1 MTEILIGAGGWA
13 YFQIQEFDSLEAY
26 AKAFNFVEV
35 NSTFYERPEIQQVK
49 SWRRRVPEEF
59 EFSVRCHKDLTHKY
73 RLEPVDEAFRTF
85 ERTIT
90 ICRILRAR
98 ILHMQTPADLR
109 YDQAKI
115 QSIDSFFKRADHE
128 GIEIAWEIRRP
139 ENAPIPSELLELMR
153 EHEII
158 HCVDLSKEEPEVKS
172 EILYTRLFGKG
183 SHNIY
188 QFTDEELE
196 EIAEKSNRREYR
208 RAVLTF
214 HGVKMYKDAARLK
227 TYKLS
232 GKFPMATGSTGS
244 ESLREVLS
252 EDAKFPAAKQKL
264 IEDQGWKII
273 DLTPERR
280 VRASELLQ
288 AIPEK
293 IYNSIDEVI
302 QESPS

>member
-1 MTEILIGAGGWA
+1 MTETLIGAGGWA
-13 YFQIQEFDSLEAY
+13 YFQVPRLDSLEAY
-26 AKAFNFVEV
+26 SRAFNFVEV
-35 NSTFYERPEIQQVK
+35 NSTFYEYPETPQVK
-49 SWRRRVPEEF
+49 SWRKRVPEDF
-59 EFSVRCHKDLTHKY
+59 EFSVRCHRDVTHKHK
-73 RLEPVDEAFRTF
+73 LEPIDEAFRTF
-85 ERTIT
+85 ERMTA

-98 ILHMQTPADLR
+98 ILHIQTPADLG
-109 YDQAKI
+109 YNEAKI
-115 QSIDSFFKRADHE
+115 ESMGNFFKRADHE

-139 ENAPIPSELLELMR
+139 KNAPIPSKLLELMQ
-153 EHEII
+153 ELEII

-172 EILYTRLFGKG
+172 DMLYARLFGKG
-183 SHNIY
+183 SHNVY

-196 EIAEKSNRREYR
+196 EIDEKSNRSEYR
-208 RAVLTF
+208 RAALTF

-244 ESLREVLS
+244 GSLREVLR
-252 EDAKFPAAKQKL
+252 EDAKLPATKQKL

-288 AIPEK
+288 TIPEK
-293 IYNSIDEVI
+293 TYNSIDDVI
-302 QESPS
+302 QELPR

>member
-13 YFQIQEFDSLEAY
+13 YFQIPGFDSLEAY

-49 SWRRRVPEEF
+49 SWRKRVPEDF
-59 EFSVRCHKDLTHKY
+59 EFSVRCHRDLTHKLL
-73 RLEPVDEAFRTF
+73 LEPVDEAFRTF
-85 ERTIT
+85 ERAIT

-98 ILHMQTPADLR
+98 IIHMQTPADLR

-139 ENAPIPSELLELMR
+139 RNALVPSELLELMR

-158 HCVDLSKEEPEVKS
+158 HCVDLCKREPEVKS
-172 EILYTRLFGKG
+172 DILYTRLFGKG

-196 EIAEKSNRREYR
+196 EIDEKSNRREFR

-232 GKFPMATGSTGS
+232 GKFPMATGSTGA

-252 EDAKFPAAKQKL
+252 EDAKFPATKKKL

-273 DLTPERR
+273 DLTPEKR
-280 VRASELLQ
+280 VHASELLQ

-302 QESPS
+302 HELPS

>member
-13 YFQIQEFDSLEAY
+13 YFQVPGFDSLEAY

-35 NSTFYERPEIQQVK
+35 NSTFYERPEILQVK
-49 SWRRRVPEEF
+49 SWRKRVPEDF
-59 EFSVRCHKDLTHKY
+59 EFSVRCHKDLTHKFQ
-73 RLEPVDEAFRTF
+73 LEPVDEAFRTF
-85 ERTIT
+85 ERTVV

-98 ILHMQTPADLR
+98 ILHMQTPPDLR

-115 QSIDSFFKRADHE
+115 QSIDDFFKRADHE

-139 ENAPIPSELLELMR
+139 ENARVPSELLELMR
-153 EHEII
+153 EHKII
-158 HCVDLSKEEPEVKS
+158 HCIDLSKEEPEVKS
-172 EILYTRLFGKG
+172 DILYTRLFGKG
-183 SHNIY
+183 IHNIY

-196 EIAEKSNRREYR
+196 EIDDKSNRRGYR

-232 GKFPMATGSTGS
+232 GKFPMATGSTGP

-252 EDAKFPAAKQKL
+252 EDAKFPATKQKL
-264 IEDQGWKII
+264 MEDQGWKII
-273 DLTPERR
+273 DLMPERR

-293 IYNSIDEVI
+293 IYNSVDEVI
-302 QESPS
+302 HELPS

>member
-1 MTEILIGAGGWA
+1 MTEISIGAGGWA
-13 YFQIQEFDSLEAY
+13 YFQIQGFDSLEAY

-35 NSTFYERPEIQQVK
+35 NSTFYDRPEIQQVK

-115 QSIDSFFKRADHE
+115 QSIDNFFKRADHE
-128 GIEIAWEIRRP
+128 GIEIAWEMRRP

-153 EHEII
+153 EHEIT

-196 EIAEKSNRREYR
+196 EIDEKSNRREYR

-227 TYKLS
+227 AYKLS

-252 EDAKFPAAKQKL
+252 EDAKFPATKQKL

-273 DLTPERR
+273 DLKPERR

>member
-13 YFQIQEFDSLEAY
+13 YFQIPGFHSLEAY

-35 NSTFYERPEIQQVK
+35 NSTFYEHPEIQQVK
-49 SWRRRVPEEF
+49 SWRKRVPEDF

-73 RLEPVDEAFRTF
+73 QLEPVDEAFRTF
-85 ERTIT
+85 ERTVL

-98 ILHMQTPADLR
+98 ILHMQTPVDLR
-109 YDQAKI
+109 YDRAKI
-115 QSIDSFFKRADHE
+115 QSIDNFFKRADHE

-139 ENAPIPSELLELMR
+139 ENAQVPSELLKLMR

-158 HCVDLSKEEPEVKS
+158 HCVDLSKEEPEVES
-172 EILYTRLFGKG
+172 DILYTRLFGKG
-183 SHNIY
+183 THNIY
-188 QFTDEELE
+188 QFTDEELK
-196 EIAEKSNRREYR
+196 EIDEKSNRREYR
-208 RAVLTF
+208 RAALTF

-232 GKFPMATGSTGS
+232 GKFPMATGTAGP
-244 ESLREVLS
+244 ESLREVLR
-252 EDAKFPAAKQKL
+252 EDAKFPATKQKL

-280 VRASELLQ
+280 VHASKLLQ

-302 QESPS
+302 QEFPS

>member
-13 YFQIQEFDSLEAY
+13 YFQIPGSDGLEAY
-26 AKAFNFVEV
+26 ARAFNFVEV
-35 NSTFYERPEIQQVK
+35 NSTFYEHPEMQQVK
-49 SWRRRVPEEF
+49 SWRKRVPEDF
-59 EFSVRCHKDLTHKY
+59 EFSVRCHRDLTHKY
-73 RLEPVDEAFRTF
+73 RLEPVDEAFRTY
-85 ERTIT
+85 ERDIT
-90 ICRILRAR
+90 ICRILRAK

-115 QSIDSFFKRADHE
+115 QSIDNFFKRANHE

-139 ENAPIPSELLELMR
+139 ENAPLPPELLELMR

-158 HCVDLSKEEPEVKS
+158 HSVDLSKEEPEVKS
-172 EILYTRLFGKG
+172 DILYTRLFGKG

-196 EIAEKSNRREYR
+196 EIDEKSNRREYR

-232 GKFPMATGSTGS
+232 GRFPMATGSTGTG
-244 ESLREVLS
+244 SLREVLS
-252 EDAKFPAAKQKL
+252 EDAKFPATKQKL

-280 VRASELLQ
+280 VHASELLQ

-302 QESPS
+302 QELAS

>member
-13 YFQIQEFDSLEAY
+13 YFQIPGLHRLEGY

-49 SWRRRVPEEF
+49 SWRKRVPEKF
-59 EFSVRCHKDLTHKY
+59 EFSVRCHRDLTHKFQ
-73 RLEPVDEAFRTF
+73 LEPVDESFRTF
-85 ERTIT
+85 ERAIT
-90 ICRILRAR
+90 TCRILRAR

-139 ENAPIPSELLELMR
+139 GNARVPSELLELMR

-158 HCVDLSKEEPEVKS
+158 HCVDLSKGEPEVKS
-172 EILYTRLFGKG
+172 DILYTRLFGKG

-196 EIAEKSNRREYR
+196 EIDEKSNRREYR

-232 GKFPMATGSTGS
+232 GKFPMATGSTGA

-252 EDAKFPAAKQKL
+252 EDAKFPATKKKL
-264 IEDQGWKII
+264 IQDQGWKII
-273 DLTPERR
+273 DLTPEKR
-280 VRASELLQ
+280 VHASELLQ
-288 AIPEK
+288 AVPEK

-302 QESPS
+302 HELAS

>member
-13 YFQIQEFDSLEAY
+13 YFQISGFDGLKAY
-26 AKAFNFVEV
+26 ARAFNFVEV
-35 NSTFYERPEIQQVK
+35 NSTFYEHPEMQQVK
-49 SWRRRVPEEF
+49 SWRKRVPEDF
-59 EFSVRCHKDLTHKY
+59 EFSVRCHRDLTHKY

-85 ERTIT
+85 ERNVT
-90 ICRILRAR
+90 ICRILRAK

-109 YDQAKI
+109 YDRAKI
-115 QSIDSFFKRADHE
+115 QSIDNFFKRADHE

-139 ENAPIPSELLELMR
+139 ENAARPPELLELMR
-153 EHEII
+153 EHQIM

-172 EILYTRLFGKG
+172 NILYTRLFGRG

-196 EIAEKSNRREYR
+196 EIDEKSTKREYKK
-208 RAVLTF
+208 AVLTF

-227 TYKLS
+227 TYRLS
-232 GKFPMATGSTGS
+232 GKFPMATGSTGA

-252 EDAKFPAAKQKL
+252 EDAKFPATKQKL

-280 VRASELLQ
+280 VHASELLQ

-293 IYNSIDEVI
+293 IYSSIDEVI
-302 QESPS
+302 RELPS

>member
-13 YFQIQEFDSLEAY
+13 YFQIPGSDGLEAY
-26 AKAFNFVEV
+26 ARAFNFVEV
-35 NSTFYERPEIQQVK
+35 NLTFYEHPEMQQVK
-49 SWRRRVPEEF
+49 SWRKRVPEDF
-59 EFSVRCHKDLTHKY
+59 EFSVRCHRDLTHKY
-73 RLEPVDEAFRTF
+73 RLEPVDEAFRTY
-85 ERTIT
+85 ERDIT
-90 ICRILRAR
+90 ICRILRAK

-115 QSIDSFFKRADHE
+115 QSIDNFFKRANHE

-139 ENAPIPSELLELMR
+139 ENAPLPPELLELMR

-158 HCVDLSKEEPEVKS
+158 HSVDLSKEEPEVKS
-172 EILYTRLFGKG
+172 DILYTRLFGKG

-196 EIAEKSNRREYR
+196 EIDEKSNRREYR

-232 GKFPMATGSTGS
+232 GRFPTATGSTGTG
-244 ESLREVLS
+244 SLREVLS
-252 EDAKFPAAKQKL
+252 EDAEFPATKQKL

-280 VRASELLQ
+280 VHASELLQ

-302 QESPS
+302 QELAS

>member
-1 MTEILIGAGGWA
+1 MTETLIGAGGWA
-13 YFQIQEFDSLEAY
+13 YFQIPGFDSLEAY

-49 SWRRRVPEEF
+49 SWRKRVPEDF

-73 RLEPVDEAFRTF
+73 QLEPVDEAFRTF

-98 ILHMQTPADLR
+98 ILHIQTPADLR
-109 YDQAKI
+109 YDEAKI
-115 QSIDSFFKRADHE
+115 ESIDNFFKRADHE

-139 ENAPIPSELLELMR
+139 ENSPLPSELLELMR
-153 EHEII
+153 EHEIV

-172 EILYTRLFGKG
+172 DILYTRLFGKG

-196 EIAEKSNRREYR
+196 EIDEKSNRREYR

-232 GKFPMATGSTGS
+232 GKFPMATGSTGP

-252 EDAKFPAAKQKL
+252 EDAKFPATKQKL

-280 VRASELLQ
+280 VHASNLLQ

-302 QESPS
+302 HELPR

>member
-1 MTEILIGAGGWA
+1 MTEVLIGAGGWA
-13 YFQIQEFDSLEAY
+13 YFQIPGFDGLEAY
-26 AKAFNFVEV
+26 ARAFNFVEV
-35 NSTFYERPEIQQVK
+35 NSTFYEHLEMQQVK
-49 SWRRRVPEEF
+49 SWRKRVPEDF
-59 EFSVRCHKDLTHKY
+59 EFSVRCHRDLTHKY
-73 RLEPVDEAFRTF
+73 RLEPVDEAFRTY
-85 ERTIT
+85 ERDVT
-90 ICRILRAR
+90 ICRILRAK

-115 QSIDSFFKRADHE
+115 QSIDNFFKRTNHE

-139 ENAPIPSELLELMR
+139 ENAPLPPELLELMR
-153 EHEII
+153 EHEIT
-158 HCVDLSKEEPEVKS
+158 HCVDLSKEDPEVKS
-172 EILYTRLFGKG
+172 DILYTRLFGRA

-196 EIAEKSNRREYR
+196 AIDEKSNRREYR

-232 GKFPMATGSTGS
+232 GRFPMATGSTGA

-252 EDAKFPAAKQKL
+252 EDAKFPATKQKL

-280 VRASELLQ
+280 VHASELLE

-302 QESPS
+302 QELAS

>member
-1 MTEILIGAGGWA
+1 MTETLIGAGGWA
-13 YFQIQEFDSLEAY
+13 YFQIPGFNSLEAY

-35 NSTFYERPEIQQVK
+35 NSTFYEHPEIQQVK
-49 SWRRRVPEEF
+49 SWRKRVPEDF

-73 RLEPVDEAFRTF
+73 QLEPVDEAFRTF
-85 ERTIT
+85 ERTVL

-98 ILHMQTPADLR
+98 ILHMQTPVDLR
-109 YDQAKI
+109 YDRAKI
-115 QSIDSFFKRADHE
+115 QSIDNFFKRADHE

-139 ENAPIPSELLELMR
+139 ENMRVPSELLKLMR

-158 HCVDLSKEEPEVKS
+158 HCVDLSIEEPEVES
-172 EILYTRLFGKG
+172 DILYTRLFGKG

-188 QFTDEELE
+188 QFTDEELK
-196 EIAEKSNRREYR
+196 EIDEKSNRREYR
-208 RAVLTF
+208 RAALTF

-227 TYKLS
+227 VYKLS
-232 GKFPMATGSTGS
+232 KKFPMATKAAGP
-244 ESLREVLS
+244 ESLREVLR
-252 EDAKFPAAKQKL
+252 EDAKFPATKQKL

-280 VRASELLQ
+280 VHASKLLQ

-302 QESPS
+302 QEFPS

>member
-13 YFQIQEFDSLEAY
+13 YFQIPGSDGLEAY
-26 AKAFNFVEV
+26 ARAFNFVEV
-35 NSTFYERPEIQQVK
+35 NSTFYEHPEMQQVK
-49 SWRRRVPEEF
+49 SWRKRVPEDF
-59 EFSVRCHKDLTHKY
+59 EFSVRCHRDLTHKY
-73 RLEPVDEAFRTF
+73 RLEPVDEAFRTY
-85 ERTIT
+85 ERDIT
-90 ICRILRAR
+90 ICRILRAK

-115 QSIDSFFKRADHE
+115 QSIDNFFKRANHE

-139 ENAPIPSELLELMR
+139 ENAPLPPELLELMR

-158 HCVDLSKEEPEVKS
+158 HSVDLSKEEPEVKS
-172 EILYTRLFGKG
+172 DILYTRLFGRG

-196 EIAEKSNRREYR
+196 EIDEKSNRTEYR

-232 GKFPMATGSTGS
+232 GRFPMATGSTGTG
-244 ESLREVLS
+244 SLREVLG
-252 EDAKFPAAKQKL
+252 EDAKFPATKQKL

-280 VRASELLQ
+280 VHASELLQ

-302 QESPS
+302 QELAI

>member
-13 YFQIQEFDSLEAY
+13 YFQIQGFDSLEAY

-59 EFSVRCHKDLTHKY
+59 EFSVRSHKDLTHKY
-73 RLEPVDEAFRTF
+73 QLEPVDEAFRTF

-115 QSIDSFFKRADHE
+115 QSIGNFFKRADHE

-139 ENAPIPSELLELMR
+139 ENARVPSELLELMR

-158 HCVDLSKEEPEVKS
+158 HCVDLSKEEPEVRS
-172 EILYTRLFGKG
+172 NILYARLFGKG

-196 EIAEKSNRREYR
+196 EIDEKSNRREYR
-208 RAVLTF
+208 SAALTF